1 MTIIDWHG
9 FDAWQMENDGVRV
22 VIVPALGA
30 KIVSLVDKAADHE
43 WLAPPTNP
51 VQARTY
57 GDTFTDHDL
66 AGWDEMFPTIVEC
79 PSPHDASVT
88 LPDHGEVWA
97 LPWEVVEQSASAQTL
112 RVRGVAL
119 NYTLTRTAT
128 LLDDGLRLDYTL
140 ENQTGQAL
148 PFLWAAHPLFN
159 ADQHTFIELPGV
171 ERVVNVMDD
180 PALGAIDTLLDW
192 PAATLANGLR
202 RSLNVVGPASNRDC
216 RKFYAPPEQPLAAA
230 SLRQG
235 DSGRGL
241 YMRWDAAIAPYVG
254 VWIDEGTYTRTTT
267 AALEPGSGYY
277 DSLALALRNQ
287 RVATVA
293 AGEQVGWW
301 LDVRFGNI

>member
-1 MTIIDWHG
+1 MTVIDWQG
-9 FDAWQMENDGVRV
+9 FDAWEMQNDGVRV

-30 KIVSLVDKAADHE
+30 KIASLVDKVAAHE

-51 VQARTY
+51 VRARTY

-97 LPWEVVEQSASAQTL
+97 LPWDVMAQTESMLTL
-112 RVRGVAL
+112 RVQGMAL
-119 NYTLTRTAT
+119 DYTLTRTAT
-128 LLDDGLRLDYTL
+128 LLADGLRLDYTL
-140 ENQTGQAL
+140 ENRTGRAL

-159 ADQHTFIELPGV
+159 ADAHTTIELPGV

-180 PALGAIDTLLDW
+180 PALGAVGAMLDW
-192 PAATLANGLR
+192 PTATLADGVR
-202 RSLNVVGPASNRDC
+202 RSLNVAGPASNRDC
-216 RKFYAPPEQPLAAA
+216 RKFYVPPEQVVSAA

-235 DSGRGL
+235 DTGRGL
-241 YMRWDAAIAPYVG
+241 TMRWDAATAPYLG
-254 VWIDEGTYTRTTT
+254 VWVDEGTYSRTTT

-277 DSLALALRNQ
+277 DSLALAQRNQ

-301 LDVRFGNI
+301 LDVRLGDA